1 MPARASAVS
10 LRGPPFETVAAESEQ
25 PGFTLEVNGA
35 PVRARALGARIGD
48 KPGLDF
54 HFDPR
59 PLLRRHPS
67 GFEAAILK
75 DGREIRRV
83 EASGPEALK
92 AIEETLACDR
102 ELRLTGRI
110 DPHGR

>member
-1 MPARASAVS
+1 VS
-10 LRGPPFETVAAESEQ
+10 LRGRPFEALPAESEQ

-35 PVRARALGARIGD
+35 PVRARALGARIGG

-75 DGREIRRV
+75 DGREIRRIK
-83 EASGPEALK
+83 ASGPEAVK
-92 AIEETLACDR
+92 AIQETLACDR

-110 DPHGR
+110 DPYRR